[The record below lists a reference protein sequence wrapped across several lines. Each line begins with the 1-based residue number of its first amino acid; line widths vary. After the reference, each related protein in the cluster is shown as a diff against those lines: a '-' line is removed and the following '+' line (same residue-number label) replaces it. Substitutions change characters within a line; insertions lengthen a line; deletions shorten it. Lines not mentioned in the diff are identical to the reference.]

1 MNSTPP
7 RRKRKQDLKAV
18 KRQYLNGSI
27 AFTEAENES
36 DKINLKMGRSAD
48 TSGAPQSTR
57 QYAISRT
64 SPNPSKHCEQERERR
79 RELSLLYELI
89 RQCITENDVR
99 TYLPGRRRAKEKLS
113 HLELLEIA
121 TLMRHRDIAK
131 ILTKIL
137 DDCKRTGKVDL
148 EDASNNLNRA
158 THFWLTNHP
167 TNAYPPMTRK
177 QSIVST
183 EADKCEQQS
192 IRKDTMVRIDT
203 HLGKASNRESL
214 TNVDENL
221 CDCQNFAFLGF
232 EERSDKRNAESN
244 SQNELDD
251 ELISMISKEI
261 DFASCLGSL
270 EVEPTL
276 LHPSSPIDCSADLE
290 QSKNC
295 HLSIHEDETKEC
307 NSHLLNHDE
316 ICIGE
321 IPTETVNLS
330 EDYAVSTASPLLSD
344 CQDCN
349 FSNADEF
356 CHLNSFSFF

>member
-1 MNSTPP
+1 MN
-7 RRKRKQDLKAV
+7 RK
-18 KRQYLNGSI
+18 
-27 AFTEAENES
+27 
-36 DKINLKMGRSAD
+36 
-48 TSGAPQSTR
+48 
-57 QYAISRT
+57 
-64 SPNPSKHCEQERERR
+64 H
-79 RELSLLYELI
+79 
-89 RQCITENDVR
+89 
-99 TYLPGRRRAKEKLS
+99 
-113 HLELLEIA
+113 
-121 TLMRHRDIAK
+121 
-131 ILTKIL
+131 
-137 DDCKRTGKVDL
+137 
-148 EDASNNLNRA
+148 
-158 THFWLTNHP
+158 
-167 TNAYPPMTRK
+167 
-177 QSIVST
+177 SIVST
-183 EADKCEQQS
+183 EADKCEQQG
-192 IRKDTMVRIDT
+192 IRKDTMLRIDT
-203 HLGKASNRESL
+203 HLGKASNRESP
-214 TNVDENL
+214 TNADENL

-290 QSKNC
+290 QPKNR

-321 IPTETVNLS
+321 IPTETVNLF

-349 FSNADEF
+349 FSDADEF
-356 CHLNSFSFF
+356 CHLNAFSFFENFFSTNATNQDNYLDSPDQKQSCDFKEPADSNRSSEE